1 MRRMSIANLSAAE
14 ALGRLRKRTLS
25 AEDLVR
31 ACLSRIEER
40 DSEVKAWAAIDRED
54 ALAQARRI
62 DALRERPLLCGLPV
76 GIKDLIDTQ
85 DLPTTYG
92 SPIYAG
98 HRPGRDAACV
108 RALREAGAVILGK
121 TVTTEFAVFS
131 PGPTRNP
138 RDPSRTPGG
147 SSSGSAAAVADF
159 MAPAALGSQT
169 AASVIRPGSF
179 CGVVA
184 MKPTFGAIPIEGVH
198 PLSPSLDTLGVLV
211 REVADLPPIL
221 TALGLPLPEDI
232 PALER
237 PRLGFCRTGLWDK
250 AEPSTRAAVEQAAAR
265 LEREGAQVR
274 EIDLGPSFQGLAE
287 AQIAIM
293 GAEACQSLPTEMST
307 RRADLSPR
315 LWDFL
320 QQGAAVSPERLREAR
335 DQAERCRGEIA
346 HLFAGLDA
354 VLTPAAIGEAPLG
367 LGATGDPIFSR
378 IWTLLHVPSVSV
390 PVLEGPAGMP
400 IGLQLVADV
409 GTDGRLVAAAKWID
423 DKLRPRS

>member
-1 MRRMSIANLSAAE
+1 MSVANLSAAE
-14 ALGRLRKRTLS
+14 ALARLRRRTLS
-25 AEDLVR
+25 AEELVR
-31 ACLSRIEER
+31 ACLARIEER
-40 DSEVKAWAAIDRED
+40 DPEVKAWAALDPED

-62 DALRERPLLCGLPV
+62 DALRERPPLCGLPV

-98 HRPGRDAACV
+98 HRPERDAACV

-159 MAPAALGSQT
+159 MVPVALGSQT

-184 MKPTFGAIPIEGVH
+184 MKPTFGRIPLEGVH
-198 PLSPSLDTLGVLV
+198 PLAPSLDTLGVFG

-221 TALGLPLPEDI
+221 GALGLGLPEEI
-232 PALER
+232 PPLEK
-237 PRLGFCRTGLWDK
+237 PRLGLCRTGLWER
-250 AEPSTRAAVEQAAAR
+250 AEPSTRAAVEQAAAA

-274 EIDLGPSFQGLAE
+274 DIELGRSFAGLAD

-293 GAEACQSLPTEMST
+293 GAEAVQSLPAEMST
-307 RRADLSPR
+307 RKADLSPR

-320 QQGAAVSPERLREAR
+320 QEGASVSAERLRDAR
-335 DQAERCRGEIA
+335 DQAERCRGELA
-346 HLFAGLDA
+346 QLFAGFDA
-354 VLTPAAIGEAPLG
+354 VLTPAAIGEAPIG

-378 IWTLLHVPSVSV
+378 IWTLLRVPSISV
-390 PVLEGPAGMP
+390 PVLEGPARMP
-400 IGLQLVADV
+400 IGLQLVARV
-409 GTDGRLVAAAKWID
+409 GADERLIAAASFID
-423 DKLRPRS
+423 DKLRRRA

>member
-1 MRRMSIANLSAAE
+1 MSAANLSASE
-14 ALGRLRKRTLS
+14 ALARLHKRTLS
-25 AEDLVR
+25 SEDLVR
-31 ACLSRIEER
+31 ACLSRIDER
-40 DSEVKAWAAIDRED
+40 DSEIKAWVVIDRED

-62 DALRERPLLCGLPV
+62 DGLRDRPPLCGLPV

-92 SPIYAG
+92 SPIYAN
-98 HRPGRDAACV
+98 HRPERDAECV
-108 RALREAGAVILGK
+108 RRLREAGAVILGK

-159 MAPAALGSQT
+159 MVPAALGSQT

-184 MKPTFGAIPIEGVH
+184 MKPTFGRLPLEGVH
-198 PLSPSLDTLGVLV
+198 PLAPSLDTLGVFA
-211 REVADLPPIL
+211 REVEDLRPIL
-221 TALGLPLPEDI
+221 DALGLPLAEDV
-232 PALER
+232 PPLDP
-237 PRLGFCRTGLWDK
+237 PRLGLCRTELWDR
-250 AEPSTRAAVEQAAAR
+250 AEPSTRAAVEEAAAA
-265 LEREGAQVR
+265 LERAGAEVR
-274 EIDLGPSFQGLAE
+274 EVDLGPSFRGLAE

-293 GAEACQSLPTEMST
+293 GAEACQSLPIEMST
-307 RRADLSPR
+307 RKADLTAR

-320 QQGAAVSPERLREAR
+320 REGAAVSPERLRKAR
-335 DQAERCRGEIA
+335 EQAERCRNELEHVFA
-346 HLFAGLDA
+346 HLDA
-354 VLTPAAIGEAPLG
+354 VLTPAAIGEAPVG

-390 PVLEGPAGMP
+390 PVLEGPTGMP
-400 IGLQLVADV
+400 IGLQLVADL
-409 GTDGRLVAAAKWID
+409 GTDGRLIAAAKWID
-423 DKLRPRS
+423 EKLRPRR